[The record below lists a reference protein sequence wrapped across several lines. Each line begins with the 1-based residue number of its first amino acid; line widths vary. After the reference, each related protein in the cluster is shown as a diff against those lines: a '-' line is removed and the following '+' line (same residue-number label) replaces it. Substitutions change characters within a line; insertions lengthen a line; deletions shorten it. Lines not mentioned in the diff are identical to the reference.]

1 MLLSQQLLFFIN
13 HYSPEPSYTH
23 LQTCLQKFQT
33 LFGIE
38 PSTCG
43 SPFNLY
49 RGSSMGAPPTLKNK
63 QPETAR
69 CQQFLERSC
78 LYLCQRGFRADLCK
92 QPKCWTKWPVVLF
105 YLSPVL
111 PCQTPYLFLIPLS
124 KLLRPLYWKSENM
137 EAPSTSLWHSAR
149 VVTSSL
155 AVWTSLG
162 ADDAFVPQIVLH
174 STLLIHVVM
183 FTLSTLSSVRNHVL
197 KSFEQNCPCVESTEW

>member
-1 MLLSQQLLFFIN
+1 MLLTVQILFFIN
-13 HYSPEPSYTH
+13 HYSSEPSHTH
-23 LQTCLQKFQT
+23 LETCLQEFQT
-33 LFGIE
+33 PFGIE

-43 SPFNLY
+43 SPFNLC

-63 QPETAR
+63 QPETGWR
-69 CQQFLERSC
+69 HQFLERSC

-111 PCQTPYLFLIPLS
+111 PCQTHS
-124 KLLRPLYWKSENM
+124 LYWKAEDK

-149 VVTSSL
+149 VVPSSL
-155 AVWTSLG
+155 AVWISLG

-183 FTLSTLSSVRNHVL
+183 FTLSTVTSVRNHVL